1 MSSLARDLEFMEM
14 AYTLAE
20 KARGRTSPN
29 PCVGAV
35 VVKADRIVGWGYH
48 REAGKPHAEIEALDR
63 AGHRAR
69 GATLYLTLEPCVHWG
84 RTPPCVD
91 RLLETGLKRVV
102 VSAYDPNPLVN
113 KKGVGRLRQAGIR
126 VETGLLEHLNLKLNE
141 SYIKYITERIP
152 FVTLKAALSLDGK
165 IAAAS
170 GDSRW
175 ISSQESRYF
184 AQHLRA
190 EHDAILVGINT
201 ILKDDPELTLRL
213 DEASGKKWHRVVL
226 DAFLRFPTEA
236 RLLKNPEAGQV
247 IIFAGSEAPEDQ
259 AARLAQLG
267 AEIIRVPEASGQLDL
282 KAVLEE
288 LGRREIASVLVE
300 GGAGVL
306 TSFLQQKLAN
316 KVYFFL
322 SPRFIGGE
330 KSPTPFEG
338 RGAETVAGALEL
350 KNVRHFSIRN
360 DIIVEGYF

>member
-1 MSSLARDLEFMEM
+1 MSSSSRDLEFMEM
-14 AYTLAE
+14 AYSLAE

-35 VVKADRIVGWGYH
+35 VVKGGRIVGWGYH
-48 REAGKPHAEIEALDR
+48 QEAGQPHAEIVALER
-63 AGHRAR
+63 AGPRAR

-91 RLLETGLKRVV
+91 RLLEIGLKRVV

-113 KKGVGRLRQAGIR
+113 KKGVARLRQAGIK
-126 VETGLLEHLNLKLNE
+126 VETGLLGHLNLKLNE
-141 SYIKYITERIP
+141 SYIKYITDRIP
-152 FVTLKAALSLDGK
+152 FITLKAALSLDGK
-165 IAAAS
+165 MAAAS

-175 ISSQESRYF
+175 ISCPESRYF
-184 AQHLRA
+184 VQNLRA
-190 EHDAILVGINT
+190 EHDAILVGVNT
-201 ILKDDPELTLRL
+201 ILRDDPELTLRL
-213 DEASGKKWHRVVL
+213 EETSGKKWNRVVL
-226 DAFLRFPTEA
+226 DTQLRIPVEA
-236 RLLKNPEAGQV
+236 RLLQNPRGGRV
-247 IIFAGSEAPEDQ
+247 IIFAGTEIPEDR
-259 AARLAQLG
+259 ARQLKQKG
-267 AEIIRVPEASGQLDL
+267 AEIIQVPAANGQVDL
-282 KAVLEE
+282 RAVLEE

-306 TSFLQQKLAN
+306 TSFIQQKLAD

-322 SPRFIGGE
+322 APRFIGGE

-350 KNVRHFSIRN
+350 KKVRHFAIRN

>member
-1 MSSLARDLEFMEM
+1 MSSPGRDLEFMEM
-14 AYTLAE
+14 AYSLAE

-35 VVKADRIVGWGYH
+35 VVKAGKVIGWGYH
-48 REAGKPHAEIEALDR
+48 QEAGKPHAEIIALER
-63 AGHRAR
+63 AGLRAR

-91 RLLETGLKRVV
+91 RLLQSGLKRVV

-113 KKGVGRLRQAGIR
+113 RKGVARLRQAGIE
-126 VETGLLEHLNLKLNE
+126 VETGLLDHLNLKLNE
-141 SYIKYITERIP
+141 SYIKYISQRVP

-165 IAAAS
+165 MAAAS

-175 ISSQESRYF
+175 ISSPESRYF
-184 AQHLRA
+184 VQNLRA

-201 ILKDDPELTLRL
+201 ILRDDPELTLRL
-213 DEASGKKWHRVVL
+213 EETSGKKWHRLIL
-226 DAFLRFPTEA
+226 DTFLRFPPEA
-236 RLLKNPEAGQV
+236 RLLRNIRAGLV
-247 IIFAGSEAPEDQ
+247 IIFTGTGVPEDRASSLRQ
-259 AARLAQLG
+259 KG
-267 AEIIRVPEASGQLDL
+267 AEIIRVPASGGQVDL

-288 LGRREIASVLVE
+288 LGRREISSVLVE

-306 TSFLQQKLAN
+306 TSFIQQKLAD

-338 RGAETVAGALEL
+338 RGAETVADALEL
-350 KNVRHFSIRN
+350 KKVRHFAIRN
-360 DIIVEGYF
+360 DIIVEGYV

>member
-1 MSSLARDLEFMEM
+1 MSSQGRDLEFMEM
-14 AYTLAE
+14 AYSLAE

-35 VVKADRIVGWGYH
+35 VVKAGQIVGWGYH
-48 REAGKPHAEIEALDR
+48 QEAGKPHAEIEALER
-63 AGHRAR
+63 AGRRAI

-91 RLLETGLKRVV
+91 RLLQTGLKRVV

-113 KKGVGRLRQAGIR
+113 KKGVARLRQAGIK
-126 VETGLLEHLNLKLNE
+126 VETGLLGHLNIRLNE
-141 SYIKYITERIP
+141 SYIKYITARIP

-165 IAAAS
+165 MAAAS

-175 ISSQESRYF
+175 ISCPESRYF
-184 AQHLRA
+184 VQNLRA
-190 EHDAILVGINT
+190 EHDGILVGINT

-213 DEASGKKWHRVVL
+213 EDTCGKKWHRVVL
-226 DAFLRFPTEA
+226 DTHLRFPAEA
-236 RLLKNPEAGQV
+236 RLLKNLRGGRV
-247 IIFAGSEAPEDQ
+247 IIFAGPEGPEDR
-259 AARLAQLG
+259 AVRLRQKG
-267 AEIIRVPEASGQLDL
+267 AEIIRVPATNGQLDL

-288 LGRREIASVLVE
+288 LGRREISSVLVE

-306 TSFLQQKLAN
+306 TSFIQQKLAD
-316 KVYFFL
+316 KVYLFF

-338 RGAETVAGALEL
+338 RGAETVAEALEL
-350 KNVRHFSIRN
+350 KKVRHFAIRN

>member
-1 MSSLARDLEFMEM
+1 MNSPTRDLEFMEM
-14 AYTLAE
+14 AYSLAE

-35 VVKADRIVGWGYH
+35 VVKAGRIVGWGYH
-48 REAGKPHAEIEALDR
+48 QEAGQPHAEIVALER
-63 AGHRAR
+63 AGARAR

-113 KKGVGRLRQAGIR
+113 KKGVARLRQAGIK
-126 VETGLLEHLNLKLNE
+126 VETGLLNHLNLKLNE
-141 SYIKYITERIP
+141 SYVKYITGRVP

-165 IAAAS
+165 MAAAS

-175 ISSQESRYF
+175 ISCPESRYF
-184 AQHLRA
+184 VQNLRA

-213 DEASGKKWHRVVL
+213 EETSGKKWHRVVL
-226 DAFLRFPTEA
+226 DTHLRFPAGA
-236 RLLKNPEAGQV
+236 RVLKNLRGGQV
-247 IIFAGSEAPEDQ
+247 LIFTGTEVSGERAS
-259 AARLAQLG
+259 RLRQEG
-267 AEIIRVPEASGQLDL
+267 AEIIQLPAAGGQVDL
-282 KAVLEE
+282 TAVLEE
-288 LGRREIASVLVE
+288 LGRREISSVLVE
-300 GGAGVL
+300 GGATVL
-306 TSFLQQKLAN
+306 TSFIQQKLAD
-316 KVYFFL
+316 KVYIFL

-338 RGAETVAGALEL
+338 RGAETVAEALEL
-350 KNVRHFSIRN
+350 KNLRHFKIRK

>member
-1 MSSLARDLEFMEM
+1 MSSPRKDLEFMEM
-14 AYTLAE
+14 AYSLAE

-35 VVKADRIVGWGYH
+35 VVKAGQIIGWGYH
-48 REAGKPHAEIEALDR
+48 QEAGQPHAEIVALER
-63 AGHRAR
+63 AGLRAR

-91 RLLETGLKRVV
+91 RLLQTGLKRVV

-113 KKGVGRLRQAGIR
+113 KKGVARLRQAGIE
-126 VETGLLEHLNLKLNE
+126 VETGLLGHLNTRLNE
-141 SYIKYITERIP
+141 SYIKYITARIP

-165 IAAAS
+165 MATPS

-175 ISSQESRYF
+175 ISSPESRYF
-184 AQHLRA
+184 VQNLRA

-201 ILKDDPELTLRL
+201 ILKDNPELTLRL
-213 DEASGKKWHRVVL
+213 EETSGKKWHRVVL
-226 DAFLRFPTEA
+226 DTQLRFPAEA
-236 RLLKNPEAGQV
+236 RLLKNLRGGHV
-247 IIFAGSEAPEDQ
+247 IIFAGTEVPEDR
-259 AARLAQLG
+259 AARLSQKG
-267 AEIIRVPEASGQLDL
+267 AEIIRVPAANEQVDL

-288 LGRREIASVLVE
+288 LGRREISSVLVE

-306 TSFLQQKLAN
+306 TSFIQQKLAD
-316 KVYFFL
+316 KVYLFF

-338 RGAETVAGALEL
+338 RGAETVADALAL
-350 KNVRHFSIRN
+350 KKVRHFAIRN